1 VEAQMTD
8 PKKASPT
15 PATDFGPE
23 VVPEHLRPSRDLIY
37 EAMSRA
43 GGDAFGAPFALGLAS
58 LTERVSTKLKQHGF
72 FGFET
77 LEQQQPQAQRNKFT
91 RQGAAPFRGPY
102 RRKPPR

>member
-1 VEAQMTD
+1 MTD
-8 PKKASPT
+8 PKKAGHTS
-15 PATDFGPE
+15 AADFGPE
-23 VVPEHLRPSRDLIY
+23 VAPEHLRPSRDLIY

-58 LTERVSTKLKQHGF
+58 LTERVANKLKQRGF
-72 FGFET
+72 FSFET
-77 LEQQQPQAQRNKFT
+77 LEKQEPQAERNKFT